1 MTPTG
6 TKPRWPTTNTFLQIA
21 LLVSVAGFLGYYDGI
36 RFIIPPAPL
45 VLGLQVIVLLAA
57 LVLHR
62 ADLLTFRTGLVP
74 LVLLATWACLTVLWA
89 DSPET
94 AGQRW
99 LLIFAPGLLLAAL
112 AAADAFPARSFARLK
127 WALVIITIASYVFS
141 LSIYIFGEVIAV
153 GELLRFRVVDLGGW
167 TIGVFE
173 GGRQYLDQTIY
184 IHRFSGF
191 TSNPNSFALFAALAT
206 IMLCAT
212 IGRPRDTRGYA
223 MAGVFIVILFIL
235 VISASRAALAMALAG
250 IVVVT
255 LLRLEQ
261 RRLAQ
266 LCVFGVLALTCL
278 LYLAA
283 VLQSTG
289 AGGTGAEVFEFRER
303 ADIWRLALSAIG
315 NVWAT
320 GVGFGL
326 TEEAV
331 FAPLGVPSSGH
342 SVPLSLLLETG
353 IPGLVLL
360 LLTWF
365 WPVFALT
372 RRDRP
377 LDGTSISIVALLIA
391 LFVHQSIDSSV
402 FRYHWAH
409 FVFVYLIG
417 ASSQLAARRENG

>member
-1 MTPTG
+1 MTPTR
-6 TKPRWPTTNTFLQIA
+6 TKANRPTANTFLQIA
-21 LLVSVAGFLGYYDGI
+21 LLVSIAGFLGYYDGV
-36 RFIIPPAPL
+36 RFITPPVAI
-45 VLGLQVIVLLAA
+45 VLGLQVVVLLAA
-57 LVLHR
+57 LALHR
-62 ADLLTFRTGLVP
+62 TELLTFRAGLVP
-74 LVLLATWACLTVLWA
+74 LVLLASWAGLTVLWA
-89 DSPET
+89 ESPET

-99 LLIFAPGLLLAAL
+99 LLIFVPGLLLAAL
-112 AAADAFPARSFARLK
+112 AAADALPARSFARLK
-127 WALVIITIASYVFS
+127 WLFVIITIASYVFS
-141 LSIYIFGEVIAV
+141 LSIYTFGEIIAV
-153 GELLRFRVVDLGGW
+153 GELQRFRVIDLGGW
-167 TIGVFE
+167 SIGVFE

-212 IGRPRDTRGYA
+212 IRRPRAPRDYA
-223 MAGVFIVILFIL
+223 MAGLFVVIFFIL

-250 IVVVT
+250 IVVVI

-278 LYLAA
+278 LYLAPL
-283 VLQSTG
+283 LQHAGTST
-289 AGGTGAEVFEFRER
+289 TGAEVFELRER

-326 TEEAV
+326 IEEAV
-331 FAPLGVPSSGH
+331 FAPLGAPSSGH

-353 IPGLVLL
+353 VPGLILL
-360 LLTWF
+360 LVTWF

-372 RRDRP
+372 RRDRA
-377 LDGTSISIVALLIA
+377 LDSTSIAIVALLIA
-391 LFVHQSIDSSV
+391 LFVHQAMDSSV